1 MCIDAQL
8 RMKRSSLPKSTARC
22 YSSGGEIKIAQNPVE
37 VKSKYGKGRMHGSQK
52 NRCQLRNSAAA
63 EMECNRI
70 DEIPQILSI
79 PSIHFLLP
87 V

>member
-8 RMKRSSLPKSTARC
+8 RMKRTELPKFKARCFSRGEIKNCPKST
-22 YSSGGEIKIAQNPVE
+22 GGEIKM
-37 VKSKYGKGRMHGSQK
+37 KKGRMHGSQK

-70 DEIPQILSI
+70 DEIPQIPSI

>member
-1 MCIDAQL
+1 
-8 RMKRSSLPKSTARC
+8 MK
-22 YSSGGEIKIAQNPVE
+22 
-37 VKSKYGKGRMHGSQK
+37 KGRMHGSQK

-70 DEIPQILSI
+70 DEIPQIPSI

>member
-1 MCIDAQL
+1 
-8 RMKRSSLPKSTARC
+8 MK
-22 YSSGGEIKIAQNPVE
+22 
-37 VKSKYGKGRMHGSQK
+37 KGRMHGSQK

-63 EMECNRI
+63 AEVECNRI
-70 DEIPQILSI
+70 DEIPQIPSI